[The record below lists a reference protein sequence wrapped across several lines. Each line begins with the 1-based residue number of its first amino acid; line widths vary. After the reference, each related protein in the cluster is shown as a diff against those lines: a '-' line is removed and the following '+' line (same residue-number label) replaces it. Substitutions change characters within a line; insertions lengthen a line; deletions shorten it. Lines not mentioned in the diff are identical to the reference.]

1 VLVNRSNHE
10 YIAIAQGKH
19 PQGLGQPYRVTWNEL
34 WDEDLGIK
42 QRLLLGMSLG
52 ESTRKDND
60 ALFLNRGN
68 TENEECYIDWCL
80 VPFPREPGGE
90 DELGGTSGQ
99 FRIAEKGRVGGL
111 VNPVFENTQR
121 VLMDRRLRFLREL
134 GQKVTTARATHEFWG
149 LVISLLQ
156 EAELDIPGCVAYG
169 FRDTR
174 TDVLGVVGQVGLDH
188 SHEFFPD
195 TLDLNSLSDCGIE
208 GYLQRVLSGE
218 TVLVEHEPVLSAF
231 AKRGWGDPLKKAIL
245 VPIRPSITRPPQG
258 VLFFALSSRRP
269 YDENYA
275 LFIDLLTRQI
285 GTSLTNAQLMEE
297 EIRRARDVA
306 ESDRRKGEELE
317 QALIQRTRELRASE
331 GFMGRLA
338 EICPVGIFVSD
349 SAGNIT
355 FVNDTWVHFPLTMVL
370 IIVRN
375 HILSTFIESLQL
387 AISSPS

>member
-1 VLVNRSNHE
+1 
-10 YIAIAQGKH
+10 
-19 PQGLGQPYRVTWNEL
+19 
-34 WDEDLGIK
+34 
-42 QRLLLGMSLG
+42 MSLG

-80 VPFPREPGGE
+80 VPFPREPGNE

-121 VLMDRRLRFLREL
+121 VLMDRRLRILREM
-134 GQKVTTARATHEFWG
+134 GQKVTSARATYEYWS
-149 LVISLLQ
+149 LVISALQ

-169 FRDTR
+169 FREAGSQ
-174 TDVLGVVGQVGLDH
+174 VLGVVGQIGLNQG
-188 SHEFFPD
+188 HEFFPD
-195 TLDLNSLSDCGIE
+195 TLDLNDLSDYGLE
-208 GYLQRVLSGE
+208 GYLHRVLAGE
-218 TVLVEHEPVLSAF
+218 TVIIEHEEVLSVF
-231 AKRGWGDPLKKAIL
+231 ARRGWGDPLKKAVL
-245 VPIRPSITRPPQG
+245 VPITPSTTRPPQG
-258 VLFFALSSRRP
+258 VLILVLSPRRP
-269 YDENYA
+269 FDENYA

-285 GTSLTNAQLMEE
+285 GTSLTNVQLLEE
-297 EIRRARDVA
+297 EIRRARELA

-355 FVNDTWVHFPLTMVL
+355 FVNDTWVHPTLNS
-370 IIVRN
+370 I
-375 HILSTFIESLQL
+375 
-387 AISSPS
+387 